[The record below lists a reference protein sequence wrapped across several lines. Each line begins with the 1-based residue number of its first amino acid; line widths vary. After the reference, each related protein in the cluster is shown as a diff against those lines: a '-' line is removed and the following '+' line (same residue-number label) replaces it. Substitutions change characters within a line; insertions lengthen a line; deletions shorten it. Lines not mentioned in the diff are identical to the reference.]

1 MILVIFCLFE
11 LFCVLF
17 VLFVRLCSFVLVPL
31 EFSSCFC
38 SLFNQTSNKIAKSW
52 LNDVATPLCLSD

>member
-1 MILVIFCLFE
+1 MILVIFVVFE

-31 EFSSCFC
+31 SFPRVFVLSSIR
-38 SLFNQTSNKIAKSW
+38 LLIK
-52 LNDVATPLCLSD
+52 